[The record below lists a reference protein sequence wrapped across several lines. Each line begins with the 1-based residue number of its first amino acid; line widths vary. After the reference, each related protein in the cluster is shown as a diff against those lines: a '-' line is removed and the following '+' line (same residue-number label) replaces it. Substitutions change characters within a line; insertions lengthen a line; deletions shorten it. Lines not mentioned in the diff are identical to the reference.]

1 MKILVRPSR
10 STERWPGHPEELW
23 FAWVEGQAAGC
34 LGDTPERTVNKVL
47 ASLPKQPEQYT
58 VEITGLGPSAEERA
72 RRARILETYNQPP
85 YTLEQLKS

>member
-23 FAWVEGQAAGC
+23 FAWAEGEAAGC

-47 ASLPKQPEQYT
+47 ASLAKQPEQYT
-58 VEITGLGPSAEERA
+58 VEIIFVVPDS
-72 RRARILETYNQPP
+72 
-85 YTLEQLKS
+85 LKGALRPMI